1 MPFLLT
7 LTASARVKIQN
18 AARLQEQRN
27 STSNACCL
35 AERLGSTAK
44 WASFSA
50 RSTIVFVYG
59 RFVSGFTHLPPERAI
74 FERYGLQQSLTAAN
88 RSRLGTYGCCNQID
102 CCGFERTCPP
112 VCLLHLYKAHHNA
125 PCAPCL
131 RPAAASRPAQPIGRS
146 SFTTMVHRTVHRTT
160 SIAALR
166 SQASPNLQVAICKDD
181 TAHSLV
187 VDGTKGR
194 L

>member
-27 STSNACCL
+27 STSSACCL

-131 RPAAASRPAQPIGRS
+131 RPAAASRPAQAIGLQQLQ
-146 SFTTMVHRTVHRTT
+146 HNGPPN
-160 SIAALR
+160 
-166 SQASPNLQVAICKDD
+166 SPSNNFNCCIEISGKLKPAGRHLQ
-181 TAHSLV
+181 
-187 VDGTKGR
+187 G
-194 L
+194 